1 MTPVVKGLI
10 LMAIAIGGQLVT
22 WLGIMRPLLHLS
34 WGTTAVFAVI
44 GVVLFGVYGFFAGY
58 KEVYSLEPRAIWA
71 FVLDVTWS
79 WINTLTGMIWMI
91 WCLVKGTLQPPDE
104 NKQKRG
110 IWHFAGSPRQRD
122 AALPGAAASTIG
134 TVMGGEWLLHES
146 VHVQQAR
153 IFGFFYWF
161 IYLASYFTALI
172 MRAVRFKWHRI
183 HWEAYGR
190 VVMEDWAYH
199 AAPDD
204 KPDLTSVEVGPTI
217 MWLGLAL
224 INAFAILVL
233 FAPIPGLGALPKLIG
248 LTIIPWWIGLIVL
261 FAYAIVRSL
270 FLASDPDSQA
280 EAAAAAASAPAAL
293 A

>member
-22 WLGIMRPLLHLS
+22 WLGIMRPLLDLS

-217 MWLGLAL
+217 LWLFLAT
-224 INAFAILVL
+224 INAFGILVL

-261 FAYAIVRSL
+261 FVYAIVRSF

>member
-22 WLGIMRPLLHLS
+22 WLGLMRPLLHLS

-44 GVVLFGVYGFFAGY
+44 GVVLFGVYGFFAGF

-110 IWHFAGSPRQRD
+110 IWHFAGSPDQRT
-122 AALPGAAASTIG
+122 AALPGAAATTLG

-261 FAYAIVRSL
+261 FAYAIVRSF